1 MKEAEAR
8 KITTHKIA
16 GHDHSQSIDI
26 VALDKKGQGNANH
39 HYCVYAVT
47 ADEDNLVD
55 QHHIEF
61 QNGPVKENGVNGV
74 SNESLLA
81 IVIDRL
87 QGFQSGE
94 FSCRDNAVALT
105 HLETA
110 MLWLHKRTL
119 DRLARGVEG
128 QNIK

>member
-1 MKEAEAR
+1 MAER
-8 KITTHKIA
+8 KITSYKIE
-16 GHDHSQSIDI
+16 GQDHSQAIDI
-26 VALDKKGQGNANH
+26 VVMDEKGQGNANH
-39 HYCVYAVT
+39 EYQIIMSDHYGHT
-47 ADEDNLVD
+47 EDEELLASIN
-55 QHHIEF
+55 F
-61 QNGPVKENGVNGV
+61 QNGPVKEHGVNGV

-110 MLWLHKRTL
+110 MLWLHKRAF

-128 QNIK
+128 RNIK